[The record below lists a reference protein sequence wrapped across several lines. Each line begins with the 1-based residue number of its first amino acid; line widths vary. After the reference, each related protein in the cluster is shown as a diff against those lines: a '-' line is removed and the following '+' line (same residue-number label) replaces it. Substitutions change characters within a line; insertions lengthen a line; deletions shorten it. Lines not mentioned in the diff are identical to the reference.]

1 MESEED
7 LAERL
12 IARLPI
18 EEAEACLCRLEEHLV
33 TWDVLRAATAQ
44 DLTEELG
51 FTAAQCDAVLL
62 DDVAW
67 LAKHGGGPGEGA
79 PGGQPSAVVAVQ
91 EEMADSSHAA
101 KENGARPP
109 SAGDS
114 PGPADG
120 KGAPTGVAL
129 ETEQE
134 SSGSAAKGLCS
145 APSADGDGAPAA
157 SQPRHPDA
165 QAAGAAGQAD
175 PGAAT
180 QAGATIAELLRAMA
194 ANDHGKMSMH
204 HAVLQGRYGSI
215 EMFGRS
221 LEERLG
227 GMSDDAIRGLFAEHC
242 VASDCDDVFTA
253 PNHPELPPTTPKLEF
268 AVIVGEDGVDTNTW
282 TIKPMAEGG
291 QPTCA
296 AGAKVPGREL
306 RPVAYY
312 EACEQAQRAKLT
324 RGEIVALRLFTGPMY
339 ERYNR
344 VLRATLDEEQRGA
357 EPRVA
362 LDVSNTYGTTIGLI
376 ISGIIKLSRFASA
389 RRGADGT
396 VVAFKGLAGV
406 ALPPAFFA
414 RDAQGFCGVVEAAFL
429 SLTDDEQV
437 ALDYARLGEGTEATI
452 FELELAKDSLGAEIA
467 WLSQWPQEHERLLPP
482 WTHLEVI
489 SPPTRRKDGVTV
501 VRVRP
506 TVFQNVQTVEE
517 VAGARKEEIR
527 AHIGGL
533 VRELRNQV
541 IYYVY

>member
-7 LAERL
+7 LVERL

-18 EEAEACLCRLEEHLV
+18 EEAEECLCRLEEHGV
-33 TWDVLRAATAQ
+33 TVDVLRTADAQ
-44 DLTEELG
+44 DLTDELG
-51 FTAAQCDAVLL
+51 FTVRQCDAVLL

-67 LAKHGGGPGEGA
+67 RAKHGRGTGQGA
-79 PGGQPSAVVAVQ
+79 PGGQPNADVAVQ
-91 EEMADSSHAA
+91 EEPGSPDVTEDAA
-101 KENGARPP
+101 NGAQPS
-109 SAGDS
+109 SAGEG

-120 KGAPTGVAL
+120 TGPPPGVAL
-129 ETEQE
+129 QTEQE
-134 SSGSAAKGLCS
+134 KNSCSEAKGLCS
-145 APSADGDGAPAA
+145 APSADGDGE
-157 SQPRHPDA
+157 
-165 QAAGAAGQAD
+165 AAGEAVKAD
-175 PGAAT
+175 PGATA
-180 QAGATIAELLRAMA
+180 QAGASIAELLRAMA

-204 HAVLQGRYGSI
+204 HAVRQGQYGRI
-215 EMFGRS
+215 ELFGRS

-242 VASDCDDVFTA
+242 VASDCDDVFTV

-268 AVIVGEDGVDTNTW
+268 AVVVGEDGVDTNTW

-291 QPTCA
+291 QPVCS

-541 IYYVY
+541 NTMPVLFHTRC